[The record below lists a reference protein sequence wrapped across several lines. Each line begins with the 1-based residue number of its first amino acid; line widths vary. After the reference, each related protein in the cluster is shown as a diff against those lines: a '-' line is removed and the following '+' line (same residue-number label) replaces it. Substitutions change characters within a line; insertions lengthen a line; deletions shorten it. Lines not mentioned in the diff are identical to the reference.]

1 MRAPDW
7 PLLLAVVNDRAAIY
21 AETFPALWD
30 AAPAE
35 VRGWLDHAEAA
46 DVLSTFAA
54 AWPSLGRNDAVDPPG
69 VRWQYRAVPSGSF
82 AVAFRGRE
90 LAPGAIVVD
99 SLKLH
104 ERP

>member
-1 MRAPDW
+1 MGAPDW
-7 PLLLAVVNDRAAIY
+7 PLLLVVLNDRAAIY
-21 AETFPALWD
+21 GETFPALWV

-35 VRGWLDHAEAA
+35 VQAWLDHDVAA
-46 DVLSTFAA
+46 DVLSTFAG
-54 AWPSLGRNDAVDPPG
+54 AWSSLGRNDAIDPPE

-99 SLKLH
+99 DLIVHRRS
-104 ERP
+104 